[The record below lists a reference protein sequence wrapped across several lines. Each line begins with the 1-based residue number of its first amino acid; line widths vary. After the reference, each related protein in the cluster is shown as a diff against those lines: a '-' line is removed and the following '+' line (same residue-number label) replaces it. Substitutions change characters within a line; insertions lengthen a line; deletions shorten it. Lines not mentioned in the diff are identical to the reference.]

1 MKINSEQYVQNKAMR
16 RLKTIKAKIHRCGTQ
31 KRTACNNYYNPIHV
45 HARELNRQKTITK
58 LREERQQLKHTKEK
72 QKEICELEGLVANQT
87 LLMTQHKRS
96 KNSNC
101 ACTCST
107 KVVEAVTNST
117 LSFYINKSVLKLTE
131 ESTTEKLT
139 KTL

>member
-1 MKINSEQYVQNKAMR
+1 M
-16 RLKTIKAKIHRCGTQ
+16 
-31 KRTACNNYYNPIHV
+31 
-45 HARELNRQKTITK
+45 REL
-58 LREERQQLKHTKEK
+58 ES
-72 QKEICELEGLVANQT
+72 LVANQK
-87 LLMTQHKRS
+87 LLMTQHKCN

-101 ACTCST
+101 TCACST

-139 KTL
+139 KTI